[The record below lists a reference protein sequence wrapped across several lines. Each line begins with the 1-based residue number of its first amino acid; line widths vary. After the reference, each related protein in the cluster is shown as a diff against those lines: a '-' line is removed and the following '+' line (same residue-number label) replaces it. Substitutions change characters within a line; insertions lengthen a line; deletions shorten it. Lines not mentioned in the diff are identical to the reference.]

1 MSAKIVL
8 YVVLASC
15 VAVLAGCG
23 GIEQRHH
30 PAYAPMEPIAY
41 PDAPEGDTAGS
52 LYSNQ
57 RGLSLFA
64 DTRARSVGDIIN
76 VVLVESTR
84 AAKSADTDV
93 SRSAD
98 VGVAAPVLFG
108 QPFNFGGGD
117 AYDLS
122 QSVEASSG
130 FQGSGSS
137 NQSNSLSGAIAVQ
150 VARVLPNGNLQIQG
164 EKWLA
169 LNQGEEYIQLRG
181 IVRPQDISPTNA
193 IPSTLV
199 ADARIS
205 YGGVGIVGDANEPG
219 WLTRFFNSP
228 INPF

>member
-1 MSAKIVL
+1 MIVKLIISAVFTAAL
-8 YVVLASC
+8 VTLS
-15 VAVLAGCG
+15 GCG
-23 GIEQRHH
+23 GIETRQH
-30 PAYAPMEPIAY
+30 PAYSPMEPIAY
-41 PDAPEGDTAGS
+41 PNAPEGDTAGS
-52 LYSNQ
+52 LYSDQNS
-57 RGLSLFA
+57 LSLFA
-64 DTRARSVGDIIN
+64 DTRARSVGDIIS

-98 VGVAAPVLFG
+98 VGVEAPVLFG
-108 QPFNFGGGD
+108 QPFNFGGDD

-122 QSVEASSG
+122 QSIEASSG
-130 FQGSGSS
+130 FQGGGSS
-137 NQSNSLSGAIAVQ
+137 AQSNSLTGAIAVQ

-181 IVRPQDISPTNA
+181 IVRPEDISPTNA

-205 YGGVGIVGDANEPG
+205 YGGVGVVDDANTPG
-219 WLTRFFNSP
+219 WITRFFTSP
-228 INPF
+228 MNPF